1 MIYLGL
7 GVIGFGLLLLFD
19 ICSLCDKSIIKY
31 FFGISGFGLIIVS
44 SIFLLTINS
53 NISFSYQVRIISLL
67 IASFSLFLLVY
78 SVFIEVG
85 KNTYQYKNENKLI
98 TTGTY
103 ALSRHPGVLWFLFVY
118 LFGAIFFQN
127 SFLLYAGLIWTV
139 INIIYVS
146 IQERYIFNKL
156 FNDYGSYIL
165 TTPMIFPS
173 LESLE
178 KCVNTLNWRKRWRI

>member
-7 GVIGFGLLLLFD
+7 GIIGFILLLLFD
-19 ICSLCDKSIIKY
+19 ICSLCEKSIIKY
-31 FFGISGFGLIIVS
+31 FFGISGFGLIIIS
-44 SIFLLTINS
+44 SIFLL
-53 NISFSYQVRIISLL
+53 NITSSVSFSYFSRIISLA
-67 IASFSLFLLVY
+67 IASFSLCLLVY

-85 KNTYQYKNENKLI
+85 KNTYQYRNKNELL

-118 LFGAIFFQN
+118 LFGAIYFQN

-146 IQERYIFNKL
+146 IQERFIFTKL
-156 FNDYGSYIL
+156 FQNYENYIQ
-165 TTPMIFPS
+165 TTPMIIPS
-173 LESLE
+173 LQSIER
-178 KCVNTLNWRKRWRI
+178 CVTTLNRRK